1 MLKLKSIARAA
12 CSGTLLA
19 TASLGYSLVS
29 TADQGMTV
37 GTDEEAVVEKNDANR
52 ESSTLSQAL
61 VAIED
66 GRYDEAIDTLL
77 VITTVDSENA
87 EAFNQLGYANSR
99 LQNYEEAL
107 TYYHR
112 ALNIDPNHAG
122 AHAYLGKVYLE
133 MDDLIMA
140 EHHLGQLDLIC
151 LFGCEPFYN
160 LKEAISLY
168 RSNQNG

>member
-1 MLKLKSIARAA
+1 MFSLKSIKWMV
-12 CSGTLLA
+12 CGGMLLA
-19 TASLGYSLVS
+19 SGSLGHS
-29 TADQGMTV
+29 TLAIADQGMTV
-37 GTDEEAVVEKNDANR
+37 GTGEEATAPKNDASR
-52 ESSTLSQAL
+52 ESGDLSQASI
-61 VAIED
+61 AIE
-66 GRYDEAIDTLL
+66 GGHYQEAIDNLL
-77 VITTVDSENA
+77 IIIEGNPKNA

-133 MDDLIMA
+133 MDDLKMA
-140 EHHLGQLDLIC
+140 EYHLAQLDLIC
-151 LFGCEPFYN
+151 LFGCEPFYS